1 MGERQVAVRRI
12 VIAFGVTVVLL
23 GSSLAVPPAGARVRS
38 APRTPVTRS
47 ESRLA
52 DAMQSRQSRIDAVRQ
67 RRTALPTWSSSLV
80 SNGAS
85 YPYTMVGTDPAAGSA
100 MTKVRTEILPL
111 RLTFD
116 GGTTLDGTDVVQD
129 VRRSP
134 IFRTSEYRSGRT
146 QYGDAMQRASFWDS
160 VSTVSPG
167 YHVLLSQPRVLDTV
181 SIQVPA
187 SGGSATQ
194 TPNGPFGTVST
205 AFLTTLLP
213 QLSAYYD
220 PSALLIVV
228 VKDVRGEDFL
238 GFHFAF
244 TPANATAPMTFIFTG
259 YFTPGVIV
267 GPTRADAYVLSH
279 EVQEWI
285 NDPYVTNFLPD
296 WRDPAGGQCFNNLL
310 EVGDPVEFFPT
321 PGFTVTSAGRE
332 YHVTD
337 VAGISWFAHDVP
349 SRELG
354 GAYSYNGT
362 LTSYS
367 TLC

>member
-1 MGERQVAVRRI
+1 M
-12 VIAFGVTVVLL
+12 VLL
-23 GSSLAVPPAGARVRS
+23 ASTLAASPAGAGSRPARPVRPPS
-38 APRTPVTRS
+38 GRTPVSRS

-52 DAMQSRQSRIDAVRQ
+52 DAMQSRRSRVDAVRQ
-67 RRTALPTWSSSLV
+67 HRTALPTWSSTFV
-80 SNGAS
+80 SNGTTV
-85 YPYTMVGTDPAAGSA
+85 PYTMVGTDPASGSA
-100 MTKVRTEILPL
+100 MTKVPTLILPL
-111 RLTFD
+111 RLTFA
-116 GGTTLDGTDVVQD
+116 GGITLDGTDVVPAT
-129 VRRSP
+129 RRSP
-134 IFRTSEYRSGRT
+134 IFRSAEYRSGRT

-187 SGGSATQ
+187 SGGSAVQ
-194 TPNGPFGTVST
+194 TPNGPAGMVTT
-205 AFLTTLLP
+205 AFLTSLLP

-220 PSALLIVV
+220 PGALLIIV
-228 VKDVRGEDFL
+228 VKDVQGEDFL

-244 TPANATAPMTFIFTG
+244 TPANATVPMTFIFTG
-259 YFTPGVIV
+259 YFTPGVLV
-267 GPTRADAYVLSH
+267 GASRADTYVLSH

-285 NDPYVTNFLPD
+285 NDPYVTNAVPA
-296 WRDPAGGQCFNNLL
+296 WRDPVSGTCFNDLL

-321 PGFTVTSAGRE
+321 PSFTVTTTGRE

-362 LTSYS
+362 LTAYS
-367 TLC
+367 ALC